1 MAMKTVN
8 HLIEVLQKLNK
19 RQKNLPFVIYDT
31 EHNLEYSINNID
43 YSNKDRIDLNLGY

>member
-8 HLIEVLQKLNK
+8 DLIEELQKLNN
-19 RQKNLPFVIYDT
+19 RQKNLPFVVYDT